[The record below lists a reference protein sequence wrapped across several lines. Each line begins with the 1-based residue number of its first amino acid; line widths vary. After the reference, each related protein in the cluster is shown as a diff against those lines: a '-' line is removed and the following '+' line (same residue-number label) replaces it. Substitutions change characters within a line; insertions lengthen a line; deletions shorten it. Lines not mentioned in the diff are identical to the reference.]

1 MDNQQTPTAAPRPR
15 TARQRA
21 ASARNGAKS
30 RGPHTPEGKLRSSK
44 NAISHGILSKDLLLP
59 GESRERFDELNA
71 RILQRLNPQDD
82 VELSLIQS
90 FVMACWRQRRIW
102 DLEAVNFNAEIA
114 AHAALPTPL
123 AAAKAWNALV
133 ERSGS
138 FRALHRY
145 EGRQRRDMSRSL
157 FDLHLI
163 RNVLNLVP
171 DSSGSE
177 LSKNDE
183 TNLTTRNPLY
193 LQCDSTPSEVPSPSG
208 C

>member
-1 MDNQQTPTAAPRPR
+1 MQNPQIPVANPRPR

-30 RGPHTPEGKLRSSK
+30 RGPHTPQGKLRSSR
-44 NAISHGILSKDLLLP
+44 NAVTHGILSKDLLLP
-59 GESRERFDELNA
+59 GESRERFDEFNA
-71 RILQRLNPQDD
+71 RILQSLNPQDEA
-82 VELSLIQS
+82 ELSIVQS
-90 FVMACWRQRRIW
+90 FVMACWRQHRIW
-102 DLEAVNFNAEIA
+102 DLEAVNFNTEIA
-114 AHAALPTPL
+114 AHAALPMPL
-123 AAAKAWNALV
+123 AAARAWNALV

-163 RNVLNLVP
+163 RNVLNLAP
-171 DSSGSE
+171 DSSGSKQ
-177 LSKNDE
+177 SKNDE
-183 TNLTTRNPLY
+183 TNLTTCNPLY
-193 LQCDSTPSEVPSPSG
+193 LQCDSTPSEEPSPSG